1 MDVLIRILAF
11 CRFAHFAGALLRFL
25 RSSKHGF
32 RCSLNRSIKRR
43 HICDYRSRPD
53 YYNRTRRNY
62 RLSHVQALYQV
73 IPKAWP
79 LLAAMLWVF
88 PAHAATYNT
97 AQINGKY
104 YPLTGVLNNPAVG
117 AAVELGTLAITKANP
132 WVAGIGTG
140 LVVYKMLEELFPGTF
155 VAFRPGL
162 VSESVPTW
170 TNNVPPATSTTVQL
184 NALKGYSRNGSGFWG
199 TTNEVCVAAN
209 SGFHS
214 QWISG
219 VRWGCYN
226 SSNQYQG
233 TSFDIS
239 PSCKIPYDYPVNP
252 GAAVSYTVTGNAAF
266 TCNTFTGCPY
276 GYSVSGS
283 SCNLTN
289 QNKVVYPSDGVST
302 YVVGPDGKFQPD
314 PRDPDTPAASVS
326 GISGSSSVTQ
336 KTTDGKQSSTT
347 QANPDGSITHSTSNQ
362 YYDDLEGVLKDFKQ
376 SVTINNAG
384 NVTNYSTSNNTVNVT
399 NGETTPVNSDFPN
412 DYNRESTQLEL
423 KDAVKNDIQA
433 ANDAKTALGSGPN
446 QPTYEVS
453 ELNLPNQE
461 SFQVAPTEGMEA
473 LLPVNSGSCVTY
485 PLNLPYFTG
494 LVLDPCDVIYQVRP
508 LVDWAVIAFGLLA
521 GLFIWFGK
529 SAEPA

>member
-1 MDVLIRILAF
+1 MDVLNRILAF
-11 CRFAHFAGALLRFL
+11 CRFAQFAGALLRFL

-32 RCSLNRSIKRR
+32 RSSLNRSINRR
-43 HICDYRSRPD
+43 HRCDYRSRPD
-53 YYNRTRRNY
+53 YYDRTRRNY

-79 LLAAMLWVF
+79 LLAALLWVF

-162 VSESVPTW
+162 VSEANPSWPS
-170 TNNVPPATSTTVQL
+170 NVPPSTNPGIVAPDGFDYLSYYMVAGSPWATSVAGAAQNYIDTHTSSQDTFSY
-184 NALKGYSRNGSGFWG
+184 GGSGPG
-199 TTNEVCVAAN
+199 NPATY
-209 SGFHS
+209 
-214 QWISG
+214 WILKATSKSTG
-219 VRWGCYN
+219 AVQT
-226 SSNQYQG
+226 SNVPLY
-233 TSFDIS
+233 
-239 PSCKIPYDYPVNP
+239 YRV
-252 GAAVSYTVTGNAAF
+252 TVK
-266 TCNTFTGCPY
+266 TCPA
-276 GYSVSGS
+276 GYALVSGN
-283 SCNLTN
+283 CNLTN
-289 QNKVVYPSDGVST
+289 PALVKYEPDGVST
-302 YVVGPDGKFQPD
+302 YVVGADGKFQPD
-314 PRDPDTPAASVS
+314 PRDPDTPSASVS

-347 QANPDGSITHSTSNQ
+347 QANPDGSITHTTSNQ
-362 YYDDLEGVLKDFKQ
+362 YFDDVEGVLKDFKQ

-384 NVTNYSTSNNTVNVT
+384 NVTNYSTSNNAVNVT
-399 NGETTPVNSDFPN
+399 NGQTTPVSSDFPN

-423 KDAVKNDIQA
+423 KNAVKDDIQA
-433 ANDAKTALGSGPN
+433 ANDAKAALGSGPN
-446 QPTYEVS
+446 QPTYDVS
-453 ELNLPNQE
+453 ELNLPNQD

-494 LVLDPCDVIYQVRP
+494 LVLDPCDVIDQVRP

>member
-1 MDVLIRILAF
+1 MDELKRILAF

-79 LLAAMLWVF
+79 LLAALLWVF

-104 YPLTGVLNNPAVG
+104 YPLTGVLNNPAVS

-140 LVVYKMLEELFPGTF
+140 LVVYKLLEELFPGTF

-162 VSESVPTW
+162 VSEANPTW
-170 TNNVPPATSTTVQL
+170 PSNVPPSSNPGTVSPDGYDYISAYVPPGTPWDQSVAAAAQRLIDYNQPSNPGTTFSFVGPGPGTPPTYWIRRNTTVATGATTTVNIPL
-184 NALKGYSRNGSGFWG
+184 SSRVTVKTCPSGYSL
-199 TTNEVCVAAN
+199 
-209 SGFHS
+209 
-214 QWISG
+214 
-219 VRWGCYN
+219 
-226 SSNQYQG
+226 
-233 TSFDIS
+233 
-239 PSCKIPYDYPVNP
+239 
-252 GAAVSYTVTGNAAF
+252 
-266 TCNTFTGCPY
+266 
-276 GYSVSGS
+276 VSGN
-283 SCNLTN
+283 CNLTS
-289 QNKVVYPSDGVST
+289 PSSVKYEPDGVST
-302 YVVGPDGKFQPD
+302 YVVGADGKFQPD

-347 QANPDGSITHSTSNQ
+347 QANPDGSITHTTSNQ
-362 YYDDLEGVLKDFKQ
+362 YFDDLEGVIKDFKQ
-376 SVTINNAG
+376 SFTVNNAG

-399 NGETTPVNSDFPN
+399 NGQTTPVNSDFPN

-423 KDAVKNDIQA
+423 KNSVKDDIQA
-433 ANDAKTALGSGPN
+433 ANDAKTALGSGPS

-453 ELNLPNQE
+453 ELNLPNQD

-494 LVLDPCDVIYQVRP
+494 LVLDPCDVIDQVRP

>member
-1 MDVLIRILAF
+1 MDVLNRILAF

-25 RSSKHGF
+25 RSSKNGF
-32 RCSLNRSIKRR
+32 RCSLYRLINRR
-43 HICDYRSRPD
+43 HWCDYRSRPD
-53 YYNRTRRNY
+53 YHDRTRRNN
-62 RLSHVQALYQV
+62 RLPHVQALYQV

-117 AAVELGTLAITKANP
+117 AAVELGTAMLTKANP
-132 WVAGIGTG
+132 WAAGIGTG
-140 LVVYKMLEELFPGTF
+140 LVVYKVLEELFPGTF
-155 VAFRPGL
+155 VSFRPGL
-162 VSESVPTW
+162 VSESNPSWPGNIPPSSSPPIEQFTPAQWQVGSFTTKVGDSPLAACQSISSTYSVGW
-170 TNNVPPATSTTVQL
+170 NV
-184 NALKGYSRNGSGFWG
+184 NAWMCKGSGGVFIGGDYVVYPKCSPGVFVGDYASG
-199 TTNEVCVAAN
+199 TGQCKSSVVTCP
-209 SGFHS
+209 SG
-214 QWISG
+214 
-219 VRWGCYN
+219 
-226 SSNQYQG
+226 
-233 TSFDIS
+233 
-239 PSCKIPYDYPVNP
+239 
-252 GAAVSYTVTGNAAF
+252 YTL
-266 TCNTFTGCPY
+266 
-276 GYSVSGS
+276 SGS
-283 SCNLTN
+283 TCNLTN
-289 QNKVVYPSDGVST
+289 PAAVKYPSDGIPT
-302 YVVGPDGKFQPD
+302 YIVGSDGKFQPD
-314 PRDPDTPAASVS
+314 PRDPDAPSASVS
-326 GISGSSSVTQ
+326 GVSGSSSVTQ
-336 KTTDGKQSSTT
+336 KTADGKQSSTT

-362 YYDDLEGVLKDFKQ
+362 YYDDLEGVIKDFKQ
-376 SVTINNAG
+376 SFTVNNAG

-423 KDAVKNDIQA
+423 KNAVKDDIQA

-453 ELNLPNQE
+453 DLNLPNQE
-461 SFQVAPTEGMEA
+461 SFQVAPTDGMEA

-494 LVLDPCDVIYQVRP
+494 LVLDPCDVIDQVRP